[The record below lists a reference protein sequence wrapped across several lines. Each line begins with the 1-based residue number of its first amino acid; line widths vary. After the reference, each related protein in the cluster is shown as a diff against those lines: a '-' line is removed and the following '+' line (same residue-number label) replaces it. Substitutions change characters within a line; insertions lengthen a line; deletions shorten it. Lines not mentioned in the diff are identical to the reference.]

1 MFLQQAYWP
10 IGQLDLRLALMSSL
24 IACAVLTL
32 LTAFGLV
39 ITSRRWA
46 NTNVP
51 FISGRN
57 PLSILYQQYRFLVDG
72 PGLIKEGYALYS
84 DSLFEIPRTFRPGQV
99 ILCKPELIGELKNAC
114 RTVTSPEPWID
125 QLLQISHVMP
135 GYFPKGGGWPA
146 IAKTT
151 PGVIRGTVYKQLER
165 YIPSINEAVVEQV
178 GKLELVG
185 DECSVGC
192 FDFAYSVVARSGSFA
207 LVGERLARNDE
218 YLEAVKE
225 HILGMIMT
233 TRVQFLVPDFLK
245 RYIGGFISRLA
256 TMCTKWNMH
265 TSRKTLL
272 KHFDA
277 RAAEYKV
284 DMSRNSRNEKQT
296 RNESSEK
303 PVEIFRWLY
312 ESSVLRQRW
321 SYSEVIGEMLLLQ
334 FAFIYTTAYVR
345 PSNEPYRA
353 HIDKV
358 SFQALYGAIAELAQR
373 PEYIPALREEIK
385 ATITEGITVT
395 ACDKMVLLDSFLKEC
410 QRLHPPAAVSAHR
423 VCVTAVPLSN
433 GIVLKPGTHV
443 GVPSGWIQRSSKS
456 YTDPE
461 VFDGFR
467 FAKAA
472 AAGASG
478 TKLVDLS
485 PDYLVFGMGVH
496 ACPGRWMASSL
507 MKLALAHLVL
517 QFDILPGLTP
527 GPLTGSLSFEEFY
540 VPNFGLKVRL
550 RRRA

>member
-1 MFLQQAYWP
+1 MFLAQAYWP
-10 IGQLDLRLALMSSL
+10 VGQFDFRLGVVGSL
-24 IACAVLTL
+24 IAWAAFTL

-39 ITSRRWA
+39 ITSRRWG
-46 NTNVP
+46 NLILKPQDRVP
-51 FISGRN
+51 FITGKN
-57 PLSILYQQYRFLVDG
+57 PLSILYQQYRFIIDG
-72 PGLIKEGYALYS
+72 PGLIKEGYALFS
-84 DSLFEIPRTFRPGQV
+84 DGLFEIPRTFRPGQV
-99 ILCKPELIGELKNAC
+99 ILCKPELIEELKNAC
-114 RTVTSPEPWID
+114 RTVASPEPWID

-135 GYFPKGGGWPA
+135 GYFPEGGGWPA

-151 PGVIRGTVYKQLER
+151 PGVIRGTVYKQLDR
-165 YIPSINEAVVEQV
+165 YIPSMNEAVLSQL
-178 GKLELVG
+178 GKLGLTG
-185 DECSVGC
+185 NECSVGC

-207 LVGERLARNDE
+207 LVGERLARDEE
-218 YLEAVKE
+218 YLDAVKE

-245 RYIGGFISRLA
+245 RYIGDFISRLA
-256 TMCTKWNMH
+256 TMCTQWNMH
-265 TSRKTLL
+265 SSRKILL

-284 DMSRNSRNEKQT
+284 DMSRDLINEKQT
-296 RNESSEK
+296 SHEGSEK

-334 FAFIYTTAYVR
+334 FAFIYTTAYG
-345 PSNEPYRA
+345 
-353 HIDKV
+353 
-358 SFQALYGAIAELAQR
+358 LYGALAELAQR
-373 PEYIPALREEIK
+373 PEYIPALREEVE
-385 ATITEGITVT
+385 ATISETDITVT

-433 GIVLKPGTHV
+433 GVVLKPGTHV
-443 GVPSGWIQRSSKS
+443 GVPSGWIQRSSKA

-467 FAKAA
+467 FAKSA

-485 PDYLVFGMGVH
+485 PDYLVFGMDVH
-496 ACPGRWMASSL
+496 ACPGRWMASTL
-507 MKLALAHLVL
+507 MKVALAHLVL
-517 QFDILPGLTP
+517 HFDILPGLTP

-540 VPNFGLKVRL
+540 VPNFGLKVRM
-550 RRRA
+550 RRRV